1 MVSKKLKSFN
11 ADEFMEGTANNY
23 SLLNDRF
30 RPEADVLDVSTKSG
44 IGQAVHYR
52 ILHTQAF
59 QVWKEAVCA

>member
-30 RPEADVLDVSTKSG
+30 RPKADIHFLYKDLFEESDVEILCLRKS
-44 IGQAVHYR
+44 
-52 ILHTQAF
+52 L
-59 QVWKEAVCA
+59 